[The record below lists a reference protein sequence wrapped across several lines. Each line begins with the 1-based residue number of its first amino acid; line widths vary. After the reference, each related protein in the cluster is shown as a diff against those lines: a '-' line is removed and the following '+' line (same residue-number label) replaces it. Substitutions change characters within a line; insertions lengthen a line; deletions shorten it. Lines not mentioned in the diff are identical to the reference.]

1 MCAVWDRDP
10 PLAVDIGVGPNWME
24 AK

>member
-1 MCAVWDRDP
+1 MCGVWDRDP
-10 PLAVDIGVGPNWME
+10 PLAVDIGSGSNWLE